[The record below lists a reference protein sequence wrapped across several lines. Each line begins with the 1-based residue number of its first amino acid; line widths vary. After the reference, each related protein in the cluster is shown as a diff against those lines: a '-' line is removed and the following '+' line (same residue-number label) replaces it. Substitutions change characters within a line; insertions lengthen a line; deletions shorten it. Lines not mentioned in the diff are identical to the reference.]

1 MPQILKI
8 NPNKSRPVKIKPTL
22 PQRPKPNNLQR
33 RRIDVKIIRNYLLAG
48 LIVWLPVV
56 VTIVVLRFIIELLDG
71 TVALLPHAYQP
82 EQLLGLNL
90 PGAGVILSLLA
101 LLITGMIATNF
112 LGQHLVAIGEA
123 IVTKIPFVSSIYKA
137 SKQIIQ
143 AIFST
148 NSQAFRQVVLVEYP
162 RKGMWS
168 LGFLT
173 NKESTLL
180 NSDHKM
186 ATVFVPTTPNPTSG
200 FLLLVATKDLQE
212 IDMSVDEALKFII
225 SLGVMA

>member
-1 MPQILKI
+1 M
-8 NPNKSRPVKIKPTL
+8 
-22 PQRPKPNNLQR
+22 
-33 RRIDVKIIRNYLLAG
+33 KIIRNYLLAG

-173 NKESTLL
+173 NTDIQISAT
-180 NSDHKM
+180 DQAM
-186 ATVFVPTTPNPTSG
+186 ATVFIPTTPNPTSG
-200 FLLLVATKDLQE
+200 FLLFLPKDE
-212 IDMSVDEALKFII
+212 IKLIKMPVDEALKMII
-225 SLGVMA
+225 SLGLMQPTINFSRDLL